1 MFFNTDLD
9 DTLYPLGSG
18 IASECLKNIGDY
30 MVERLGIEERKI
42 SDLCNLLYKNYGT
55 TMAGLRI
62 FTNADEVHSAKVLK
76 RLGLEDCF
84 QGILCF
90 ETLNHLLPS
99 SSDQERK
106 TEVFDIVGHVS
117 HPTDGIELPKTPVL
131 CSSMTVLAISSQGN
145 TLACTQF
152 WYIFVAEIR
161 TSFGEPCK
169 IKSVLMEFMLC
180 CGLQVGT
187 SRRIKGADHALES
200 IHNMKEAFPELWE
213 EGEKSELVLHSGKIG
228 LETSAIA

>member
-1 MFFNTDLD
+1 
-9 DTLYPLGSG
+9 
-18 IASECLKNIGDY
+18 
-30 MVERLGIEERKI
+30 
-42 SDLCNLLYKNYGT
+42 
-55 TMAGLRI
+55 MAGLR
-62 FTNADEVHSAKVLK
+62 V
-76 RLGLEDCF
+76 
-84 QGILCF
+84 
-90 ETLNHLLPS
+90 
-99 SSDQERK
+99 RK
-106 TEVFDIVGHVS
+106 TRYSFVLYLNYNPVPLTLIVVLSVVVDQAIGYEFDYNDYHR
-117 HPTDGIELPKTPVL
+117 